1 MRFSF
6 ADEMRADARETV
18 ARLRARG
25 FALVLL
31 SGDRAG
37 ATRAVAEALG
47 IADWTAAADP
57 KEKVARLRALAE
69 QGKKVLM
76 VGDGLNDAPALQSA
90 HASLSPSAAADVAQ
104 TAADAVF
111 QGDRLM
117 PVAETVAV
125 AARAARLVRQNF
137 ALSFGYNLITIPLA
151 VLGLVTPLIAA
162 AAMSASSLAVIGNA
176 LRVAARRIEHGHS
189 AGASSGGAVPG
200 PARPGRVPWWALR
213 SGQFEDLDGAA
224 NRILFDGYRRTP
236 RPPPGGVRQEIGGR
250 ARRRRRNR
258 W

>member
-1 MRFSF
+1 MTWSSPEGEARLGSREFVGIAATEDAADAAPEMWLAAPGRAPVRFSF

-176 LRVAARRIEHGHS
+176 LRVARR
-189 AGASSGGAVPG
+189 GG
-200 PARPGRVPWWALR
+200 
-213 SGQFEDLDGAA
+213 
-224 NRILFDGYRRTP
+224 
-236 RPPPGGVRQEIGGR
+236 
-250 ARRRRRNR
+250 
-258 W
+258 